1 MKNRQ
6 GNLAR
11 VGMPRLL
18 HLIYLKGDPAA
29 SLDIVREPVK
39 KRFLFKDGVPA
50 SASSNILNEV
60 LGRLLMQ
67 EGIITQKDYELSL
80 QVVLNEK
87 KRHGQVLISMGLITP
102 EQLDSF
108 LTLQIKRRI
117 FKIFGWN
124 EGTYRY
130 VKSDAAPADF
140 PPLPLHPAELILEG
154 ISLGFY
160 PAPRIRAD
168 LKEHMD
174 LPVSVAKSFG
184 KYALEDF
191 NLNLQE
197 KRFLDSIDG
206 KKTLREALDASDL
219 LRHRALSLALAFLI
233 TGVITSPAEVEEDE
247 FFEEETRAPEA
258 AEATLDKKLNAELL
272 FMKSKNALERGE
284 YAEAVKT
291 LTGITDLNPMEGEYW
306 AYLGWAVY
314 LEDPKNRKKAEGILK
329 DAIDLNNDLD
339 IAWHFLGELYQAAG
353 DVEAARKCFHTAVEK
368 NPWMLQSV
376 AELKRLDICAAV
388 EPGPDAEERKA
399 YVEAFGFTDDPFS
412 RAPDPKY
419 AYLSGSRQEAMESL
433 LRAVKKRSGPV
444 LLTGAAGTGKTTLVL
459 ELLRRLS
466 SEKILPAVVLR
477 PPERE
482 LVLIKEINSEVGVTT
497 ESDSI
502 KEQLLALGMRVSQN
516 KIQGGHTLLVI
527 DQAHHL
533 TPGCLKL
540 VQYLTRLKSLQIVL
554 SAEPSLEERLKEA
567 DFTELDHKVAARVPI
582 YSLSMDET
590 KDYFLKRLKA
600 GYGLKEPACSISD
613 EALVLLFEESGGFP
627 SEVNSKA
634 ARLLAESTS
643 YGTCDIDNVIAL
655 AAFGRK
661 NVFEDEAA
669 AEVFVEKAFEEKERA
684 EPGASVEPV
693 APPSEKPKPA
703 TPAVFGAPPSPGPVK
718 GSEGPKRPR
727 PSIEPH
733 PHAKP
738 RRVPVPAEEEE
749 EAAAE
754 HRTSRLLI
762 VVLLIVIA
770 GLVAACLTGLFRFGG
785 GVVETGKAVV
795 PPPKATD
802 EVTTPGTGAPPPP
815 PSTLNASGPL
825 DTSAG
830 VEGTAA
836 APPSEGATAPASATE
851 TGP

>member
-50 SASSNILNEV
+50 AASSNILNEV

-130 VKSDAAPADF
+130 VKSDAAPPDF
-140 PPLPLHPAELILEG
+140 PPLALHPAELILEG

-160 PAPRIRAD
+160 PAARIRAD

-184 KYALEDF
+184 KYSLEDF

-206 KKTLREALDASDL
+206 KKTLREVLDASDL
-219 LRHRALSLALAFLI
+219 LRHRALSLALAFII

-258 AEATLDKKLNAELL
+258 AEAPLDKKLNAELL

-284 YAEAVKT
+284 YSEAVKI

-353 DVEAARKCFHTAVEK
+353 DAEAARKCFHTAVEK
-368 NPWMLQSV
+368 NPWMLQAV
-376 AELKRLDICAAV
+376 AELKRLDISSAV
-388 EPGPDAEERKA
+388 EPGPDDDERKA
-399 YVEAFGFTDDPFS
+399 YIEAFGFTDDPFS

-466 SEKILPAVVLR
+466 SEKILPAVILR

-482 LVLIKEINSEVGVTT
+482 LVLIKEVNSEVGVTT

-527 DQAHHL
+527 DQAHRL

-567 DFTELDHKVAARVPI
+567 DFSELDHKVAARVRI

-600 GYGLKEPACSISD
+600 GYGRKEPACSISD
-613 EALVLLFEESGGFP
+613 EALVLLFEESGGIP
-627 SEVNSKA
+627 AEVNSKA

-669 AEVFVEKAFEEKERA
+669 AEVFVEKAFEDKDGA
-684 EPGASVEPV
+684 EPGASKGPG
-693 APPSEKPKPA
+693 APPAEEPKPA
-703 TPAVFGAPPSPGPVK
+703 TPAVFGAPPATGPVK
-718 GSEGPKRPR
+718 GRESTQRPE

-733 PHAKP
+733 PHAHP
-738 RRVPVPAEEEE
+738 RRGPMPAEKE
-749 EAAAE
+749 EAEAG

-762 VVLLIVIA
+762 VLLIIAIA
-770 GLVAACLTGLFRFGG
+770 GLFAAYLTGLLRFGG
-785 GVVETGKAVV
+785 GVVETGKTVA
-795 PPPKATD
+795 PPPGAPE
-802 EVTTPGTGAPPPP
+802 EVTPPGTGAPPPP

-830 VEGTAA
+830 VEGTAE
-836 APPSEGATAPASATE
+836 APPSGGAGAPAATE
-851 TGP
+851 QGH